1 MISLGELKRRLND
14 PAEYVGHFGD
24 DPAIVR
30 SKRDLA
36 GRVLRAFEA
45 NFGGSERREVW
56 VHFVPGRVE
65 VLGKHT
71 DYAGG
76 HSLLFA
82 LDRGFL
88 AISAL
93 NDTGRARV
101 VEDDPS
107 FEPAEF
113 PLAPGLK
120 PVVGHWSNYPM
131 TTASRLLDNFG
142 ALRGVDLAFGC
153 DLPVGGGM
161 SGSSALMIMT
171 FFAIAKPNGLFE
183 NERFRRNIRDEVDL
197 AMYLACVE
205 NGQTFRELVG
215 GKGVGTF
222 GGSEDHTEI
231 LNGRPGMLSI
241 FRFCPTVHKADLSFP
256 PELGAVI
263 AYSGV
268 KAEKTGKALEEYN
281 LASRRAGLV
290 VECYNRCYGREHTL
304 MRNLIEEGREEE
316 ELLTR
321 IADAVRSF
329 PEPAEN
335 LDLPGRFHQFY
346 EEDQNIIPDAARAFV
361 RSAFDEVGA
370 AIDRS
375 HELSRTYLWNI
386 VPEVDFLQKTARDL
400 GAAASS
406 GFGAG
411 FGGSV
416 YAIVPRGAGEQF
428 VEGWR
433 RRYLARFPHHRDASH
448 FFVSRPSGS
457 AGELFAEL
465 CSTHIS

>member
-1 MISLGELKRRLND
+1 MISFGELKRRIDD
-14 PAEYVGHFGD
+14 PAQYIGHFGR
-24 DPAIVR
+24 DPAIVS
-30 SKRDLA
+30 SKRNLA
-36 GRVLRAFEA
+36 HRVLRAFEA
-45 NFGGSERREVW
+45 TFDASDRREVW

-88 AISAL
+88 AISAR
-93 NDTGRARV
+93 NDMGRARI
-101 VEDDPS
+101 VEDEPA

-113 PLAPGLK
+113 LLALGLK

-142 ALRGVDLAFGC
+142 ELGGVDIAFGC

-171 FFAIAKPNGLFE
+171 FFAIARPNGLFE
-183 NERFRRNIRDEVDL
+183 NERFRRNVQNNVDL

-205 NGQTFRELVG
+205 NGQTFRGLVG

-256 PELGAVI
+256 SELGVVV

-268 KAEKTGKALEEYN
+268 KAEKTGEALADYN
-281 LASRRAGLV
+281 LASCRAGLV
-290 VECYNRCYGREHTL
+290 VECYNRHYNTEHTL

-316 ELLTR
+316 DLLGR
-321 IADAVRSF
+321 IADASRSL
-329 PEPAEN
+329 PDAEDM
-335 LDLPGRFHQFY
+335 DLPGRFRQFY
-346 EEDQNIIPDAARAFV
+346 EEDQDIIPGVACAFV
-361 RSAFDEVGA
+361 GSAFDEVGT

-375 HELSRTYLWNI
+375 HELSKQYLWNI
-386 VPEVDFLQKTARDL
+386 VPEVDFLQKTAREL
-400 GAAASS
+400 GATASS

-411 FGGSV
+411 FGGGV
-416 YAIVPRGAGEQF
+416 YAIVPRGEEERLMEAWR
-428 VEGWR
+428 EG
-433 RRYLARFPHHRDASH
+433 YVTRFSEHRETSR
-448 FFVSRPSGS
+448 FFLTRPAGS
-457 AGELFAEL
+457 AGELFAGR
-465 CSTHIS
+465 

>member
-1 MISLGELKRRLND
+1 MIAFGELKRRIDD
-14 PAEYVGHFGD
+14 PAEYVGHFGR
-24 DPAIVR
+24 DPAIVS
-30 SKRDLA
+30 SKRNVA
-36 GRVLRAFEA
+36 HRVLRAFEA

-93 NDTGRARV
+93 NDTGRARIA
-101 VEDDPS
+101 EDDPS

-113 PLAPGLK
+113 ALAPGLR

-171 FFAIAKPNGLFE
+171 FFAIARPNGLFE
-183 NERFRRNIRDEVDL
+183 NERFRRNIRNEVDL

-231 LNGRPGMLSI
+231 LNGRAGMLSI
-241 FRFCPTVHKADLSFP
+241 FQFCPTVHKADLSFP

-268 KAEKTGKALEEYN
+268 KAEKTGEALADYN
-281 LASRRAGLV
+281 LASCRAGLV
-290 VECYNRCYGREHTL
+290 VECYNRRYDTEHML

-316 ELLTR
+316 ELLAR
-321 IADAVRSF
+321 IADASRSL
-329 PEPAEN
+329 PDAEDM
-335 LDLPGRFHQFY
+335 DLPGRFHQFY
-346 EEDQNIIPDAARAFV
+346 EEDQQIIPDVAGAFV
-361 RSAFDEVGA
+361 RSAFDEVGD

-375 HELSRTYLWNI
+375 HELSKQHLWNI
-386 VPEVDFLQKTARDL
+386 VPEVDFLQKTAREL
-400 GAAASS
+400 GAIASS

-411 FGGSV
+411 FGGGV
-416 YAIVPRGAGEQF
+416 YAIVPRGEEERLMEAWR
-428 VEGWR
+428 EG
-433 RRYLARFPHHRDASH
+433 YVARFPDHGDAGR
-448 FFVSRPSGS
+448 FFLTRPSGS
-457 AGELFAEL
+457 AGELFSGE
-465 CSTHIS
+465 SRV

>member
-1 MISLGELKRRLND
+1 MISLGELKQRMDD
-14 PAEYVGHFGD
+14 PAAYIGHFGR
-24 DPAIVR
+24 DPAIVS
-30 SKRDLA
+30 SKRNLA
-36 GRVLRAFEA
+36 HRVLGPFEA
-45 NFGGSERREVW
+45 TFDASDGREVW

-88 AISAL
+88 AISAR
-93 NDTGRARV
+93 NDTGRARMV
-101 VEDDPS
+101 QDGS
-107 FEPAEF
+107 AFEPAEF

-142 ALRGVDLAFGC
+142 KLGGVDIAFGC

-171 FFAIAKPNGLFE
+171 FFAIARPNRLFE
-183 NERFRRNIRDEVDL
+183 NERFRSNVQHNLDL

-241 FRFCPTVHKADLSFP
+241 FRFCPTVHKADLAFP
-256 PELGAVI
+256 PEFGAVV

-268 KAEKTGKALEEYN
+268 KAEKTGEALADYN
-281 LASRRAGLV
+281 LASCRAGLV
-290 VECYNRCYGREHTL
+290 VECYNRQYSTEYTL
-304 MRNLIEEGREEE
+304 MRHLIEEGREEE
-316 ELLTR
+316 DLLAR
-321 IADAVRSF
+321 IADASRSL
-329 PEPAEN
+329 PDAEDM
-335 LDLPGRFHQFY
+335 DLPGRFRQFY
-346 EEDQNIIPDAARAFV
+346 EEDQDIIPGVACAFV
-361 RSAFDEVGA
+361 GSAFDRVGD

-375 HELSRTYLWNI
+375 HELSKQYLWNI
-386 VPEVDFLQKTARDL
+386 VPEVDFLQKTAREL
-400 GAAASS
+400 GAVASS

-411 FGGSV
+411 FGGGV
-416 YAIVPRGAGEQF
+416 YAIVPRDEEERLMGAWR
-428 VEGWR
+428 EG
-433 RRYLARFPHHRDASH
+433 YVTRFPEHERTSR
-448 FFVSRPSGS
+448 FFLTRPAGS
-457 AGELFAEL
+457 AGELFAGERRV
-465 CSTHIS
+465 